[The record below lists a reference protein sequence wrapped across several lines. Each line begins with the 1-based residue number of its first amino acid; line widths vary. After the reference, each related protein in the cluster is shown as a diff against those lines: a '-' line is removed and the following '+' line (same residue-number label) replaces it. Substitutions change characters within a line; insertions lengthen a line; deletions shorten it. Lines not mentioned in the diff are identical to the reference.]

1 MKNGKNQVL
10 PIKFNKDEL
19 RDCMKSLYN
28 MAREQFRSADFLTT
42 EEPPIVAVDLC
53 ANIFNLLVEKSA
65 PEVKLVLS
73 EYPNEQQNPYFFF
86 QYHRNRT
93 EGYEGS
99 MRFKYTALLAFFK
112 MLELPKN
119 ISVRDVPTKLLILQT
134 VRSNELFKMYSPD
147 MALHDV
153 VREANMV
160 MILAILQGLPH
171 WSQVADRLIKEV
183 LLDASAIS
191 DMKSM
196 IQHIMQSEPIT
207 SSSTPVSAGRA
218 FNASANHSSRNN
230 SGLSELAKRAMRM
243 TNCCVTVGL
252 KGESC
257 TTPNCTY
264 SHSTSQFNKQWKDFD
279 YFKKNKAAIQKY
291 ISSHGAGNAKP
302 NNANGNR
309 NYGGRGGRGTRGN
322 GYRDNGYR
330 GNNYRG
336 NGHRGNNNRGRG
348 GKGGQR
354 HQNANPRSRGGFVRH
369 AMQAQA
375 QPQEDQYDS
384 KYPEDDYDDYNDQ
397 YHEVEHVPEP
407 YGEDFPS
414 SSY

>member
-1 MKNGKNQVL
+1 MSNSTDSPSVVMKQDGKRTWTIKSPNATPREELHAPPSWEDFSQMAAEMKKILALVSHPGTPAPPTQPDGDSTASSALPASEGKYGSFGSDLSGASSGHASAESLASDDHQDQEQDSGYSGSQHRGRRNQQHIKILHDEPFSRRNQTVFLAQMRKMFFMKNGKNQVL

-134 VRSNELFKMYSPD
+134 VRSNELFKMYQPD
-147 MALHDV
+147 MALHDF

-160 MILAILQGLPH
+160 MILAILQGIPH

-183 LLDASAIS
+183 LLDASTIS
-191 DMKSM
+191 
-196 IQHIMQSEPIT
+196 PAWVLT
-207 SSSTPVSAGRA
+207 
-218 FNASANHSSRNN
+218 
-230 SGLSELAKRAMRM
+230 
-243 TNCCVTVGL
+243 
-252 KGESC
+252 
-257 TTPNCTY
+257 
-264 SHSTSQFNKQWKDFD
+264 
-279 YFKKNKAAIQKY
+279 
-291 ISSHGAGNAKP
+291 
-302 NNANGNR
+302 
-309 NYGGRGGRGTRGN
+309 
-322 GYRDNGYR
+322 
-330 GNNYRG
+330 
-336 NGHRGNNNRGRG
+336 HRGRVR
-348 GKGGQR
+348 KR
-354 HQNANPRSRGGFVRH
+354 VPCMTKTHKNPPATPPGDPPGPRFFGVFR
-369 AMQAQA
+369 
-375 QPQEDQYDS
+375 EL
-384 KYPEDDYDDYNDQ
+384 
-397 YHEVEHVPEP
+397 
-407 YGEDFPS
+407 
-414 SSY
+414 

>member
-1 MKNGKNQVL
+1 
-10 PIKFNKDEL
+10 
-19 RDCMKSLYN
+19 
-28 MAREQFRSADFLTT
+28 
-42 EEPPIVAVDLC
+42 
-53 ANIFNLLVEKSA
+53 
-65 PEVKLVLS
+65 
-73 EYPNEQQNPYFFF
+73 
-86 QYHRNRT
+86 
-93 EGYEGS
+93 
-99 MRFKYTALLAFFK
+99 
-112 MLELPKN
+112 
-119 ISVRDVPTKLLILQT
+119 
-134 VRSNELFKMYSPD
+134 
-147 MALHDV
+147 MALHDF

-183 LLDASAIS
+183 LLDASSIS

-218 FNASANHSSRNN
+218 FNASANHSSTNKSSLN
-230 SGLSELAKRAMRM
+230 EKLARKAMHI
-243 TNCCVTVGL
+243 TNCCTLVAR
-252 KGESC
+252 GEKC
-257 TTPNCTY
+257 TRQHCTQ
-264 SHSTSQFNKQWKDFD
+264 SHSPSQLEKQWSDFD
-279 YFKKNKAAIQKY
+279 YFKKNKAEIQKY
-291 ISSHGAGNAKP
+291 ISSRGAGNAKP

-309 NYGGRGGRGTRGN
+309 NYGGRGGRGTRG
-322 GYRDNGYR
+322 NGYR

-354 HQNANPRSRGGFVRH
+354 HQNANPHSRGGFVRH